1 MIETLRLLQEILHRV
16 FIPPFGMVKITF
28 TNTCLMAV
36 MILASRPL
44 LYSDFVDHVMSKFVQ
59 SILTVPA
66 LVHHTRTISPQV
78 KHHSKETTRSLLSNQ
93 PTNCL
98 QFYAVFLYIWKRTI
112 IESRHRLLE
121 SPSLPVGCLV
131 RKCWLIYRYFKSQR
145 K

>member
-1 MIETLRLLQEILHRV
+1 MIQASCLLQEILHRV

-44 LYSDFVDHVMSKFVQ
+44 LYSDFVDHVMTKFVQ

-78 KHHSKETTRSLLSNQ
+78 KYL
-93 PTNCL
+93 
-98 QFYAVFLYIWKRTI
+98 
-112 IESRHRLLE
+112 
-121 SPSLPVGCLV
+121 
-131 RKCWLIYRYFKSQR
+131 FKLR
-145 K
+145 AAIMPLNT